1 MGTCFKHA
9 YGNEPDFVDFTTL
22 LGKVRLQYH
31 LTDKAYL
38 LPPNMRSIARFMN
51 LNSWVDWGK
60 KMLGCF
66 GNLPKEMQDAYSFVP
81 DYKELLVEL
90 KIAVDAV
97 EYIETICKTEGFNIA
112 NCKKCKRYITQH
124 VIGNANNRRAMFGIR
139 ILKYL
144 KQQEEKLKNS
154 YEAHNI
160 SSDIIESTFGVFKQK
175 KSPNKLY
182 GITPFVLFIPLHA
195 KLKNDTVTKTFNFKE
210 RLCNVKLKDID
221 AFAKKHMSINWVT
234 ERTKQLKNVG

>member
-51 LNSWVDWGK
+51 LNSWVDWGN

-97 EYIETICKTEGFNIA
+97 EYIETICKTEGFNLA
-112 NCKKCKRYITQH
+112 NSKKCKRYITQH
-124 VIGNANNRRAMFGIR
+124 VIGNANNRRAMFGIKV
-139 ILKYL
+139 LEYL
-144 KQQEEKLKNS
+144 KQQEEKLNS
-154 YEAHNI
+154 
-160 SSDIIESTFGVFKQK
+160 S
-175 KSPNKLY
+175 
-182 GITPFVLFIPLHA
+182 
-195 KLKNDTVTKTFNFKE
+195 
-210 RLCNVKLKDID
+210 
-221 AFAKKHMSINWVT
+221 
-234 ERTKQLKNVG
+234 